1 MVPPWMV
8 TIAFRN
14 GKINLSGGHAGRQA
28 MEVLEHYV
36 DALRAKDWSALA
48 DCLAP
53 DVHRTGPYLDVVE
66 GREAYLAF
74 LSGVI
79 SGLKNYDIRISRIDR
94 LKGGAA
100 LVRLSEFL
108 DLKGVP
114 TEFPEALIFEF
125 DSEGAIARV
134 DIYLKQVTGAP
145 A

>member
-1 MVPPWMV
+1 
-8 TIAFRN
+8 
-14 GKINLSGGHAGRQA
+14 

-79 SGLKNYDIRISRIDR
+79 PGLKNYDIRISRIDR
-94 LKGGAA
+94 LEGGAA

-108 DLKGVP
+108 DVKGVR